1 MARVD
6 ISLNGRSYPIA
17 CDDGQEDRVREV
29 AAYVDSKI
37 VEIRSMAPAATD
49 QHLMVMASLMI
60 ADELLDT
67 SGEIARLRQ
76 TPAAGPAAGGNGGLP
91 ADQEAAVADA
101 LGRLA
106 GRLEDLAGQLTVPA
120 AGDAAKG

>member
-29 AAYVDSKI
+29 AGYVDGKI
-37 VEIRSMAPAATD
+37 AEIRGMAPAATD
-49 QHLMVMASLMI
+49 QHLLVMASLMI

-67 SGEIARLRQ
+67 TGEVERLRQ
-76 TPAAGPAAGGNGGLP
+76 SAPPAMGAATGGED
-91 ADQEAAVADA
+91 AAAVADA

-106 GRLEDLAGQLTVPA
+106 GRLEDLAGQLTVPT
-120 AGDAAKG
+120 K

>member
-29 AAYVDSKI
+29 AGYVDEKI
-37 VEIRSMAPAATD
+37 AEIRGMAPAATD
-49 QHLMVMASLMI
+49 QHLLVMASLMI

-67 SGEIARLRQ
+67 SGEIERLR
-76 TPAAGPAAGGNGGLP
+76 ASAGNGIGAATGNGL
-91 ADQEAAVADA
+91 ADDEQAAVAQA

-120 AGDAAKG
+120 AGDAVKN

>member
-37 VEIRSMAPAATD
+37 TEIRTMAPAATD
-49 QHLMVMASLMI
+49 QHLLVMAGLMI

-67 SGEIARLRQ
+67 SGEMERLRQ
-76 TPAAGPAAGGNGGLP
+76 NPASAANGVSSVEN
-91 ADQEAAVADA
+91 EAAVADA

-120 AGDAAKG
+120 AGEAKG